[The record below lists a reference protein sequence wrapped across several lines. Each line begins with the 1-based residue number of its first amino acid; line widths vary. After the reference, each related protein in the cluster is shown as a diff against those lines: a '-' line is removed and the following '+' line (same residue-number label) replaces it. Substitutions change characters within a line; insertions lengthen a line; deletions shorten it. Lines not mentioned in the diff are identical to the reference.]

1 MNLLVSRDDER
12 AIKPSPARQ
21 RATEAQRAKIADGM
35 RAYVDGVRKARLT
48 RRKAARSDVTHRGA
62 YQTHYRPN
70 PRKREAATAV
80 HVRARRLAMLRRL
93 GEVALRAG
101 YVQPGGLT
109 MHGRIIAAMNGD
121 ILAVT
126 LPQNAPFST
135 ENGG

>member
-101 YVQPGGLT
+101 YAQPGAVV
-109 MHGRIIAAMNGD
+109 HGRVIAAMGGD
-121 ILAVT
+121 VAGVMAV
-126 LPQNAPFST
+126 LDG
-135 ENGG
+135 EWEHVHD